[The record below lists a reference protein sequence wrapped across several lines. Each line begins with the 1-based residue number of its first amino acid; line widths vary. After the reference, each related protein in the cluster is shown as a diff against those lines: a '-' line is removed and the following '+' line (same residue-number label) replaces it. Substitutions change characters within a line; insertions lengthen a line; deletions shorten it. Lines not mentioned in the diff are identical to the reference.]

1 MLSEKL
7 LGVAVYI
14 FVTWAF
20 SIVLMATNS
29 QLIRFLEGYGP
40 LNPLRFRKSRMQRLF
55 RETAFPALE
64 EAKRIDLAREQD
76 RPVLPDLGLQLGKRL
91 RVVVSEFPH
100 EEEWV
105 LATKMGNSI
114 RAFEV
119 YSRVVYGLDAITAWP
134 RLSMILPEQAR
145 EHINHSRA
153 VFDFAVNLLL
163 TSFITTTVWFVLC
176 IWFHQINDLWI
187 PIVYSGV
194 FLFSKYMLDNTAR
207 QWGEQV
213 KSAFDLYRADLA
225 EQLGLEMP
233 RSTESEHE
241 MWRYVNRMMI
251 YRAKSAAKNLDKFRK
266 KRTASEKVS
275 TTTR

>member
-1 MLSEKL
+1 MFSEIPKLFGRDFAIAYFIPSAILLVSITTVMSTFDVKFILNDVLSEKL

-14 FVTWAF
+14 FVTWVF
-20 SIVLMATNS
+20 SIVLMAINS

-40 LNPLRFRKSRMQRLF
+40 LNPLRFRKSRMRRLF

-64 EAKRIDLAREQD
+64 EAKIVDLAREQD

-134 RLSMILPEQAR
+134 RLSMIQ
-145 EHINHSRA
+145 H
-153 VFDFAVNLLL
+153 D
-163 TSFITTTVWFVLC
+163 
-176 IWFHQINDLWI
+176 
-187 PIVYSGV
+187 
-194 FLFSKYMLDNTAR
+194 
-207 QWGEQV
+207 
-213 KSAFDLYRADLA
+213 
-225 EQLGLEMP
+225 
-233 RSTESEHE
+233 
-241 MWRYVNRMMI
+241 
-251 YRAKSAAKNLDKFRK
+251 
-266 KRTASEKVS
+266 
-275 TTTR
+275 